1 MMTNMV
7 ITSYGKSDD
16 FKFYYSSII
25 NRSSGKID
33 KTRFNLALF

>member
-16 FKFYYSSII
+16 FKFYYSSMI
-25 NRSSGKID
+25 NRNEVVASRIAKD
-33 KTRFNLALF
+33 FKF